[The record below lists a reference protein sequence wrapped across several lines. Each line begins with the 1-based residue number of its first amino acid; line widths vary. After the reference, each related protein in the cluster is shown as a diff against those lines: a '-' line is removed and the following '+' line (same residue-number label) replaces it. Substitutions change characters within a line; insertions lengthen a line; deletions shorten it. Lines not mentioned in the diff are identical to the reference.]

1 MTEGL
6 YQWVENIAF
15 YMVFMTA
22 ALHLIPG
29 DGYRKY
35 LKFFTGLLLILL
47 VLSPVLKIA
56 GMEKTFREMFEKY
69 TYEEELQRI
78 EEKTKYLEE
87 VSPEDYLPKAYGGND
102 EQSDGAHG
110 EERGNDE
117 QSDRTYEEES
127 GDEKEGGG
135 EHSE

>member
-56 GMEKTFREMFEKY
+56 GMEKTFREVFEKY

-87 VSPEDYLPKAYGGND
+87 VRPEDYLPKAYGGND

-117 QSDRTYEEES
+117 QSDRTYEEEN

>member
-56 GMEKTFREMFEKY
+56 GMEKTFREIFEKY

-87 VSPEDYLPKAYGGND
+87 VSLEDYLPKAYGGND
-102 EQSDGAHG
+102 EQSDRAHG

-127 GDEKEGGG
+127 VDEKEGGG

>member
-35 LKFFTGLLLILL
+35 LKFFTGMILILL
-47 VLSPVLKIA
+47 VISPVLRVV
-56 GMEKTFREMFEKY
+56 GMEQTFHEIFEERI
-69 TYEEELQRI
+69 YEEELRNI
-78 EEKTKYLEE
+78 EKETSYLKEIQLEE
-87 VSPEDYLPKAYGGND
+87 YLPLKR
-102 EQSDGAHG
+102 SDSEPTPENREAV
-110 EERGNDE
+110 
-117 QSDRTYEEES
+117 DRMWREDS
-127 GDEKEGGG
+127 GVKKEG
-135 EHSE
+135 EKRDE

>member
-35 LKFFTGLLLILL
+35 LKFFTGMILILL
-47 VLSPVLKIA
+47 VISPVLRVV
-56 GMEKTFREMFEKY
+56 GMEQTFHEIFEERI
-69 TYEEELQRI
+69 YEEELRNI
-78 EEKTKYLEE
+78 EKETSYLKEIQLEE
-87 VSPEDYLPKAYGGND
+87 YLPLKR
-102 EQSDGAHG
+102 SDSELPPENREAV
-110 EERGNDE
+110 
-117 QSDRTYEEES
+117 DRMWWEDS
-127 GDEKEGGG
+127 GKEKEG
-135 EHSE
+135 EKRDE

>member
-35 LKFFTGLLLILL
+35 LKFFTGMILILL
-47 VLSPVLKIA
+47 VISPVLRVV
-56 GMEKTFREMFEKY
+56 GMEQTFHEIFEERI
-69 TYEEELQRI
+69 YEEKLRNI
-78 EEKTKYLEE
+78 EKETSYLKKIQLEE
-87 VSPEDYLPKAYGGND
+87 YLPLKR
-102 EQSDGAHG
+102 SDSEPPPENREAV
-110 EERGNDE
+110 
-117 QSDRTYEEES
+117 DRMWREDS
-127 GDEKEGGG
+127 GKEKEG
-135 EHSE
+135 EKRDE

>member
-15 YMVFMTA
+15 YMVLMTA

-47 VLSPVLKIA
+47 VISPLLKVV
-56 GMEKTFREMFEKY
+56 GMEKTFEEVFQKH
-69 TYEEELQRI
+69 TYEEELRKI
-78 EEKTKYLEE
+78 EEQTKYLKEIC
-87 VSPEDYLPKAYGGND
+87 PEDYLPKDYGGNKP
-102 EQSDGAHG
+102 QQ
-110 EERGNDE
+110 ERRRGRV
-117 QSDRTYEEES
+117 Q
-127 GDEKEGGG
+127 
-135 EHSE
+135 

>member
-56 GMEKTFREMFEKY
+56 GMEKTFREVFEKY

-102 EQSDGAHG
+102 EQSD
-110 EERGNDE
+110 
-117 QSDRTYEEES
+117 RTYEEEN

>member
-56 GMEKTFREMFEKY
+56 GMEKNFREVFEKY

-87 VSPEDYLPKAYGGND
+87 VSPEDYLPKAYGGN
-102 EQSDGAHG
+102 
-110 EERGNDE
+110 
-117 QSDRTYEEES
+117 
-127 GDEKEGGG
+127 EKEGGG

>member
-78 EEKTKYLEE
+78 EKKTKYLEE

-110 EERGNDE
+110 EEPGNDE